1 MKIIYTFLI
10 LLLIISSVNAQERYL
25 SEVTDSIFTHT
36 YTYSEKE
43 GQILN
48 LDVYK
53 PIENKKYEYPVV
65 LFVHGGGFMGGDRKD
80 ERAVSFCS
88 SLAKCGYV
96 AISIDYRL
104 LRKNTDTGFGCE
116 CAAEDKLAAI
126 GAAVIDLNEA
136 TKFLIEHKNDLSI
149 DPDKII
155 LCGSSAG
162 AEMVLSIV
170 FNSSMYG
177 IPYKKYAGVISFAG
191 AIVNSS
197 SISKENAI
205 PTMLFHGTNDDL
217 VPYDIAPHH
226 YCTSESPG
234 YLMLFGSKAISDK
247 LKSLHM
253 PYWLYT
259 IKDANHSVS
268 SSPMV
273 QQLNE
278 IKMFC
283 NDFVFQHYQKQI
295 STVNLNE
302 YSN

>member
-1 MKIIYTFLI
+1 MKFIYTFLI
-10 LLLIISSVNAQERYL
+10 LLLLISNATAQENIL
-25 SEVTDSIFTHT
+25 SEENDSISIYT
-36 YTYSEKE
+36 YTYSQKA
-43 GQILN
+43 GQNLD
-48 LDVYK
+48 LDVYT
-53 PIENKKYEYPVV
+53 PIENKIYKYPVV

-88 SLAKCGYV
+88 NLAKSGYV
-96 AISIDYRL
+96 AVSIDYRL

-116 CAAEDKLAAI
+116 CPVEDKLAAI
-126 GAAVIDLNEA
+126 GAAVTDLNDA
-136 TKFLIEHKNDLSI
+136 TNFLIEHKNDLSI

-162 AEMVLSIV
+162 AETVLSIV
-170 FNSSMYG
+170 YNSSMYG

-197 SISKENAI
+197 SITKENAI

-217 VPYDIAPHH
+217 VPYGIAPHH
-226 YCTSESPG
+226 YCTSNSPG
-234 YLMLFGSKAISDK
+234 FLMLYGAKAISDK
-247 LKSLHM
+247 LKSLDK

-268 SSPMV
+268 STPMTE
-273 QQLNE
+273 QLNE

-283 NDFVFQHYQKQI
+283 NDFVLQQHSKQI
-295 STVNLNE
+295 STVILN
-302 YSN
+302 